1 MSLFSV
7 RRFNSVVANSLAS
20 AGYPAPVARA
30 LAARGVCHAQDLNGE
45 IKDLLPPHLMKN
57 CVEAGKLLA
66 QCILEKKKIII
77 IGDYDCDGASG
88 VAVGILGIR
97 LLGAVFPDFLIP
109 DREKDGYGLSKFLVD
124 RALMEK
130 AEVLLT
136 VDNGISSVEAVKYA
150 KEKGLT
156 VIVTDHH
163 LPADTL
169 PEADFIVNPN
179 QHGDNFPSKAL
190 CGAGVM
196 FYLLLATRSAL
207 RELGLYSRVPQ
218 PNLLTLIDLV
228 ALATIADVV
237 PLDRN
242 NRIIVTKGIE
252 RIRQNKLQSGLSALL
267 KVAGRNCFDISA
279 TELAFSVAPRIN
291 AAGRLSTNDLG
302 VYCLISADAP
312 TAFDFA
318 QKLEELNKERKVKER
333 EMQQDALS
341 SIGTL
346 DDPEAPA
353 ICLYDP
359 TWHSGIVGLVASR
372 IKDSYYR
379 PTIAFAPSAEEGREG
394 EIKGSGRSINGI
406 HLRDT
411 LDLINKNHPGLILKF
426 GGHSLAAGL
435 TIKEND
441 LPVFEKA
448 FKKAVLKNAPSGTFV
463 KNTLVDGEL
472 APSDFT
478 MSVANA
484 IDNIVWGPSFPEP
497 IFANHFVVKNQKLLK
512 DTHLKLDLEM
522 DGVAVSGIWFRR
534 KKPLPEKAYLA
545 YKICVNQWA
554 GRRTL
559 QLIIEDMEDE
569 EERLL

>member
-1 MSLFSV
+1 MSVFSV
-7 RRFNSVVANSLAS
+7 RRFNSVAAASLAN
-20 AGYPAPVARA
+20 AGYPTPLARA
-30 LAARGVCHAQDLNGE
+30 LASRGISHASDLSGE
-45 IKDLLPPHLMKN
+45 IKDLLPPQLMKN
-57 CVEAGKLLA
+57 CMEAGKLLA
-66 QCILEKKKIII
+66 QCILEKKKIVIV
-77 IGDYDCDGASG
+77 GDYDCDGASG
-88 VAVGILGIR
+88 VAVGILGLR

-109 DREKDGYGLSKFLVD
+109 DREKDGYGLSTFLVD
-124 RALMEK
+124 RALMDK
-130 AEVLLT
+130 ADVLLT
-136 VDNGISSVEAVKYA
+136 VDNGISAVEAVAYA
-150 KEKGLT
+150 KDKGMT

-163 LPADTL
+163 LPGDVL

-179 QHGDNFPSKAL
+179 QPGDEFPSKSL

-207 RELGLYSRVPQ
+207 REMGEFSGKVQ

-242 NRIIVTKGIE
+242 NRILVTKGIE

-279 TELAFSVAPRIN
+279 TELAFSIAPRIN

-318 QKLEELNKERKVKER
+318 EKLEELNKERKVKER

-341 SIGTL
+341 SIGSL

-359 TWHSGIVGLVASR
+359 SWHSGIVGLVASR
-372 IKDSYYR
+372 IKDSYYC
-379 PTIAFAPSAEEGREG
+379 PTIAFAPSTEDGREG
-394 EIKGSGRSINGI
+394 EIKGSGRSISGV

-411 LDLINKNHPGLILKF
+411 LDLISKEHPGLILKF

-435 TIKEND
+435 TIKEKD
-441 LPVFEKA
+441 LPTFEKA
-448 FKKAVLKNAPSGTFV
+448 FKKTVLKNAPSGTFV
-463 KNTLVDGEL
+463 KSTLVDGEL
-472 APSDFT
+472 SASDFSI
-478 MSVANA
+478 SVANA
-484 IDNIVWGPSFPEP
+484 IDSIVWGPSFPEP
-497 IFANHFVVKNQKLLK
+497 VFANHFVVKNQKLLK
-512 DTHLKLDLEM
+512 DAHLKLELEM
-522 DGVAVSGIWFRR
+522 DGIPVSAIWFRR
-534 KKPLPEKAYLA
+534 KKPLPEHAYLA

-554 GRRTL
+554 GRKNL
-559 QLIIEDMEDE
+559 QLVIEDMEEE

>member
-279 TELAFSVAPRIN
+279 TELAFSVAPRI
-291 AAGRLSTNDLG
+291 
-302 VYCLISADAP
+302 
-312 TAFDFA
+312 
-318 QKLEELNKERKVKER
+318 
-333 EMQQDALS
+333 
-341 SIGTL
+341 
-346 DDPEAPA
+346 
-353 ICLYDP
+353 
-359 TWHSGIVGLVASR
+359 
-372 IKDSYYR
+372 
-379 PTIAFAPSAEEGREG
+379 
-394 EIKGSGRSINGI
+394 
-406 HLRDT
+406 
-411 LDLINKNHPGLILKF
+411 
-426 GGHSLAAGL
+426 
-435 TIKEND
+435 
-441 LPVFEKA
+441 
-448 FKKAVLKNAPSGTFV
+448 
-463 KNTLVDGEL
+463 
-472 APSDFT
+472 
-478 MSVANA
+478 
-484 IDNIVWGPSFPEP
+484 
-497 IFANHFVVKNQKLLK
+497 
-512 DTHLKLDLEM
+512 
-522 DGVAVSGIWFRR
+522 
-534 KKPLPEKAYLA
+534 KP
-545 YKICVNQWA
+545 
-554 GRRTL
+554 
-559 QLIIEDMEDE
+559 
-569 EERLL
+569 